1 MNFKLSWHKDF
12 VPKIYSLLSKGY
24 TRETFV
30 SDLTAGV
37 IVGIVAL
44 PLAIAFAIAS
54 GVKPEQGLYAA
65 IVAGF
70 FVAALSGSRA
80 QVSGPTGAFIVIIY
94 GIVQQYGYDGLAVAT
109 LLAGVFLVV
118 LGILRFGILLRFIPY
133 SLTIGFTTGIAIIIF
148 SSQINDLLGLGIA
161 KVPAG
166 FVDKWFV
173 YAENISKVNP
183 YSFVIGAV
191 SLIFIIVW
199 GRFDLKIP
207 GSLIAIVIGTVVV
220 YYFNLPVETI
230 GSKFGSVPNS
240 LPEPRMPEISWQ
252 VFTQM
257 FSPAFTIAML
267 AAIESLL
274 SAVVADGMMGSRH
287 RSNMELVSQGVGN
300 IISPI
305 FMGIPVTGAIA
316 RTATNIK
323 SGAKTP
329 VAAIIHGI
337 VILVTML
344 LFADLASLIPLPV
357 LAAILIYVAWNMSEL
372 HAFFRTLKG
381 TGADKLILLN
391 TFLLT
396 LFIDLTVAIEVGLV
410 LAALTFIKK
419 MSDVTQTNIVTQS
432 FHLPDEGEDKLTTT
446 SLPVPRNVEIFEIYG
461 TLFFGAVDQF
471 RDTIRGM
478 NKKPEI
484 LVLEVSKLLVIDGSG
499 LKAIEDLVDDLR
511 REGTSLVI
519 SGIHKQPLFEMTRS
533 GIYDKIGEDNF
544 FGSLDETLGEVNK
557 RNQTARKN

>member
-1 MNFKLSWHKDF
+1 MKIKFSWPKEF
-12 VPKIYSLLSKGY
+12 VPKIYSLLAKGY
-24 TRETFV
+24 SKETFF
-30 SDLTAGV
+30 SDLSAGV

-65 IVAGF
+65 IVAGL
-70 FVAALSGSRA
+70 FVSLLSGSRS

-109 LLAGVFLVV
+109 LLAGIFLVV
-118 LGILRFGILLRFIPY
+118 LGLLKFGILLRFIPY

-148 SSQINDLLGLGIA
+148 TSQINDFLGLGIA
-161 KVPAG
+161 KVPAD
-166 FVDKWFV
+166 FVDKWIVFS
-173 YAENISKVNP
+173 ENIQKIN
-183 YSFVIGAV
+183 YYALGIGAV
-191 SLIFIIVW
+191 SLLFIFIW
-199 GRFDLKIP
+199 GRYNFKIP
-207 GSLIAIVIGTVVV
+207 GSLIAIIVGTLAV
-220 YYFNLPVETI
+220 YYFNLPVDTI
-230 GSKFGSVPNS
+230 GSKFGTVPNS
-240 LPEPRMPEISWQ
+240 LPEPRLPQISWQ

-305 FMGIPVTGAIA
+305 FFGIPVTGAIA

-329 VAAIIHGI
+329 VAGVIHGI

-357 LAAILIYVAWNMSEL
+357 LAAILIYVAWNMSEM

-419 MSDVTQTNIVTQS
+419 MSDVTQTQLITQS
-432 FHLPDEGEDKLTTT
+432 LYLPDEGEDKMTKP
-446 SLPVPRNVEIFEIYG
+446 SVPVPRGVEIFEVYG

-478 NKKPEI
+478 NKKPEV

-499 LKAIEDLVDDLR
+499 LKAIEDLVDVLKKD
-511 REGTSLVI
+511 GTSLVI
-519 SGIHKQPLFEMTRS
+519 SGIHKQPLFELTRS
-533 GIYDKIGEDNF
+533 GIIDKIGEDNL
-544 FGSLDETLGEVNK
+544 FGSLDETLKYLSDKAV
-557 RNQTARKN
+557 TT

>member
-1 MNFKLSWHKDF
+1 MKIKFSWPKEF
-12 VPKIYSLLSKGY
+12 VPKIYSLLSRGY
-24 TRETFV
+24 SKETFF
-30 SDLTAGV
+30 SDLSAGV

-65 IVAGF
+65 IVAGL
-70 FVAALSGSRA
+70 FVSLLSGSRS

-109 LLAGVFLVV
+109 LLAGIFLVV
-118 LGILRFGILLRFIPY
+118 LGLLKFGILLRFIPY

-148 SSQINDLLGLGIA
+148 TSQINDFLGLGIA
-161 KVPAG
+161 KVPAD
-166 FVDKWFV
+166 FVDKWIVFS
-173 YAENISKVNP
+173 ENIQKIN
-183 YSFVIGAV
+183 YYALGIGAV
-191 SLIFIIVW
+191 SLLFIFVW
-199 GRFDLKIP
+199 GRYNFKIP
-207 GSLIAIVIGTVVV
+207 GSLIAIIVGTLAV
-220 YYFNLPVETI
+220 YYFNLPVDTI
-230 GSKFGSVPNS
+230 GSKFGTVPNS
-240 LPEPRMPEISWQ
+240 LPEPRLPQISWQ

-305 FMGIPVTGAIA
+305 FFGIPVTGAIA

-329 VAAIIHGI
+329 VAAVIHGV

-357 LAAILIYVAWNMSEL
+357 LAAILIYVAWNMSEM

-419 MSDVTQTNIVTQS
+419 MSDVTQTQLITQS
-432 FHLPDEGEDKLTTT
+432 LYLPDEGEDKMTKT
-446 SLPVPRNVEIFEIYG
+446 SVPVPKGVEIFEVYG

-478 NKKPEI
+478 NKKPEV

-499 LKAIEDLVDDLR
+499 LKAIEDLVDVLKKD
-511 REGTSLVI
+511 GTSLVI
-519 SGIHKQPLFEMTRS
+519 SGIHKQPLFELTRS
-533 GIYDKIGEDNF
+533 GIIDKIGEDNL
-544 FGSLDETLGEVNK
+544 FGSLDETLKYLTDKTV
-557 RNQTARKN
+557 TT

>member
-1 MNFKLSWHKDF
+1 MKIKFSWPKEF
-12 VPKIYSLLSKGY
+12 VPKIYSLLSRGY
-24 TRETFV
+24 SKETFF
-30 SDLTAGV
+30 SDLSAGV

-65 IVAGF
+65 IVAGL
-70 FVAALSGSRA
+70 FVSLLSGSRS

-109 LLAGVFLVV
+109 LLAGIFLVV
-118 LGILRFGILLRFIPY
+118 LGLLKFGILLRFIPY

-148 SSQINDLLGLGIA
+148 TSQINDFLGLGIA
-161 KVPAG
+161 KVPAD
-166 FVDKWFV
+166 FVDKWIVFS
-173 YAENISKVNP
+173 ENIQKIN
-183 YSFVIGAV
+183 YYALGIGAV
-191 SLIFIIVW
+191 SLLFIFVW
-199 GRFDLKIP
+199 GRYNFKIP
-207 GSLIAIVIGTVVV
+207 GSLIAIIVGTLAV
-220 YYFNLPVETI
+220 YYFNLPVDTI
-230 GSKFGSVPNS
+230 GSKFGTVPNS
-240 LPEPRMPEISWQ
+240 LPEPRLPQISWQ

-305 FMGIPVTGAIA
+305 FFGIPVTGAIA

-329 VAAIIHGI
+329 VAAVIHGV

-357 LAAILIYVAWNMSEL
+357 LAAILIYVAWNMSEM

-419 MSDVTQTNIVTQS
+419 MSDVTQTQLITQS
-432 FHLPDEGEDKLTTT
+432 LYLPDEGEDKMTKT
-446 SLPVPRNVEIFEIYG
+446 SVPVPKGVEIFEVYG

-478 NKKPEI
+478 NKKPEV

-499 LKAIEDLVDDLR
+499 LKAIEDLVDVLKKD
-511 REGTSLVI
+511 GTSLVI
-519 SGIHKQPLFEMTRS
+519 SGIHKQPLFELTRS
-533 GIYDKIGEDNF
+533 GIIDKIGEDNL
-544 FGSLDETLGEVNK
+544 FGSLDETLKFLTDKTV
-557 RNQTARKN
+557 TT

>member
-1 MNFKLSWHKDF
+1 MKIKFSWPKEF
-12 VPKIYSLLSKGY
+12 IPKIYSLLIKGY
-24 TRETFV
+24 SKETFF

-54 GVKPEQGLYAA
+54 GVKPEQGLFAA
-65 IVAGF
+65 IVAGL
-70 FVAALSGSRA
+70 FVSLLSGSRS

-109 LLAGVFLVV
+109 LLAGIFLVV
-118 LGILRFGILLRFIPY
+118 LGILKFGILLRFIPY

-148 SSQINDLLGLGIA
+148 TSQINDFLGLGIA
-161 KVPAG
+161 KVPAD
-166 FVDKWFV
+166 FVDKWIVFS
-173 YAENISKVNP
+173 ENIQKIN
-183 YSFVIGAV
+183 YHAFGIGAV
-191 SLIFIIVW
+191 SLLFIFIW
-199 GRFDLKIP
+199 GRFNFKIP
-207 GSLIAIVIGTVVV
+207 GSLIAIIVGTLVV
-220 YYFNLPVETI
+220 YYFKLPVDTI
-230 GSKFGSVPNS
+230 GSKFGAVPNS
-240 LPEPRMPEISWQ
+240 LPEPRFPQISWQ

-300 IISPI
+300 IVSPI
-305 FMGIPVTGAIA
+305 FFGIPVTGAIA

-329 VAAIIHGI
+329 VASVIHGV

-357 LAAILIYVAWNMSEL
+357 LAAILIFVAWNMSEM

-381 TGADKLILLN
+381 TGADKLILMN

-419 MSDVTQTNIVTQS
+419 MSDVTQTQLITQS
-432 FHLPDEGEDKLTTT
+432 FHLPDEGEDKMTKTAV
-446 SLPVPRNVEIFEIYG
+446 PVPKGVEIFEVYG

-478 NKKPEI
+478 NKKPEV

-499 LKAIEDLVDDLR
+499 LKAIEDLFEVLKKDN
-511 REGTSLVI
+511 TSLVI
-519 SGIHKQPLFEMTRS
+519 SGIHKQPLFELTRS
-533 GIYDKIGEDNF
+533 GIFDKIGEDNF
-544 FGSLDETLGEVNK
+544 FGSLDETLKILGE
-557 RNQTARKN
+557 RTA

>member
-1 MNFKLSWHKDF
+1 MKIKFSWPKEF
-12 VPKIYSLLSKGY
+12 VPKIYSLLAKGY
-24 TRETFV
+24 SKETFF
-30 SDLTAGV
+30 SDLSAGV

-65 IVAGF
+65 IVAGL
-70 FVAALSGSRA
+70 FVSLLSGSRS

-109 LLAGVFLVV
+109 LLAGIFLVV
-118 LGILRFGILLRFIPY
+118 LGLLKFGILLRFIPY

-148 SSQINDLLGLGIA
+148 TSQINDFLGLGIA
-161 KVPAG
+161 KVPAD
-166 FVDKWFV
+166 FVDKWIVFS
-173 YAENISKVNP
+173 ENIQKIN
-183 YSFVIGAV
+183 YYALGIGAI
-191 SLIFIIVW
+191 SLLFIFVW
-199 GRFDLKIP
+199 GRYNFKIP
-207 GSLIAIVIGTVVV
+207 GSLIAIIVGTLAV
-220 YYFNLPVETI
+220 YYFNLPVDTI
-230 GSKFGSVPNS
+230 GSKFGAVPNS
-240 LPEPRMPEISWQ
+240 LPEPRLPQISWQ

-305 FMGIPVTGAIA
+305 FFGIPVTGAIA

-329 VAAIIHGI
+329 VAGVIHGI

-357 LAAILIYVAWNMSEL
+357 LAAILIYVAWNMSEM

-419 MSDVTQTNIVTQS
+419 MSDVTQTQLITQS
-432 FHLPDEGEDKLTTT
+432 LYLPDEGEDKMTKP
-446 SLPVPRNVEIFEIYG
+446 SLPVPKGVEIFEVYG

-478 NKKPEI
+478 NKKPEV

-499 LKAIEDLVDDLR
+499 LKAIEDLVDVLKKD
-511 REGTSLVI
+511 GTSLVI
-519 SGIHKQPLFEMTRS
+519 SGIHKQPLFELTRS
-533 GIYDKIGEDNF
+533 GIIDKIGEDNL
-544 FGSLDETLGEVNK
+544 FGSLDETLKYLTDKTVI
-557 RNQTARKN
+557 T

>member
-1 MNFKLSWHKDF
+1 MKIKFSWPKEF
-12 VPKIYSLLSKGY
+12 VPKIYSLLAKGY
-24 TRETFV
+24 SKETFF
-30 SDLTAGV
+30 SDLSAGV

-65 IVAGF
+65 IVAGL
-70 FVAALSGSRA
+70 FVSLLSGSRS

-94 GIVQQYGYDGLAVAT
+94 GIVQLYGYDGLAVAT
-109 LLAGVFLVV
+109 LLAGIFLVV
-118 LGILRFGILLRFIPY
+118 LGLLKFGILLRFIPY

-148 SSQINDLLGLGIA
+148 TSQINDFLGLGIA
-161 KVPAG
+161 KVPAD
-166 FVDKWFV
+166 FVDKWIVFS
-173 YAENISKVNP
+173 ENIQKIN
-183 YSFVIGAV
+183 YYALGIGAI
-191 SLIFIIVW
+191 SLLFIFVW
-199 GRFDLKIP
+199 GRYNFKIP
-207 GSLIAIVIGTVVV
+207 GSLIAIIVGTLAV
-220 YYFNLPVETI
+220 YYFNLPVDTI
-230 GSKFGSVPNS
+230 GSKFGAVPNS
-240 LPEPRMPEISWQ
+240 LPEPRLPQISWQ

-305 FMGIPVTGAIA
+305 FFGIPVTGAIA

-329 VAAIIHGI
+329 VAGVIHGI

-357 LAAILIYVAWNMSEL
+357 LAAILIYVAWNMSEM

-419 MSDVTQTNIVTQS
+419 MSDVTQTQLITQS
-432 FHLPDEGEDKLTTT
+432 LYLPDEGEDKMTKP
-446 SLPVPRNVEIFEIYG
+446 SLPVPKGVEIFEVYG

-478 NKKPEI
+478 NKKPEV

-499 LKAIEDLVDDLR
+499 LKAIEDLVDVLKKD
-511 REGTSLVI
+511 GTSLVI
-519 SGIHKQPLFEMTRS
+519 SGIHKQPLFELTRS
-533 GIYDKIGEDNF
+533 GIIDKIGEDNL
-544 FGSLDETLGEVNK
+544 FGSLDETLKYLTDKTVM
-557 RNQTARKN
+557 T

>member
-1 MNFKLSWHKDF
+1 MKIKFSWPKEF
-12 VPKIYSLLSKGY
+12 VPKIYSLLSRGY
-24 TRETFV
+24 SKETFF
-30 SDLTAGV
+30 SDLSAGV

-65 IVAGF
+65 IVAGL
-70 FVAALSGSRA
+70 FVSLLSGSRS

-109 LLAGVFLVV
+109 LLAGIFLVV
-118 LGILRFGILLRFIPY
+118 LGLLKFGILLRFIPY

-148 SSQINDLLGLGIA
+148 TSQINDFLGLGIA
-161 KVPAG
+161 KVPAD
-166 FVDKWFV
+166 FVDKWIVFS
-173 YAENISKVNP
+173 ENIQKIN
-183 YSFVIGAV
+183 YYALGIGAV
-191 SLIFIIVW
+191 SLLFIFVW
-199 GRFDLKIP
+199 GRYNFKIP
-207 GSLIAIVIGTVVV
+207 GSLIAIIVGTLAV
-220 YYFNLPVETI
+220 YYLNLPVDTI
-230 GSKFGSVPNS
+230 GSKFGTVPNS
-240 LPEPRMPEISWQ
+240 LPEPRLPQISWQ

-305 FMGIPVTGAIA
+305 FFGIPVTGAIA

-329 VAAIIHGI
+329 VAAVIHGV

-357 LAAILIYVAWNMSEL
+357 LAAILIYVAWNMSEM
-372 HAFFRTLKG
+372 HAFIRTLKG

-419 MSDVTQTNIVTQS
+419 MSDVTQTQLITQS
-432 FHLPDEGEDKLTTT
+432 LYLPDEGEDKMTKT
-446 SLPVPRNVEIFEIYG
+446 SVPVPKGVEIFEVYG

-478 NKKPEI
+478 NKKPEV

-499 LKAIEDLVDDLR
+499 LKAIEDLVDVLKKD
-511 REGTSLVI
+511 GTSLVI
-519 SGIHKQPLFEMTRS
+519 SGIHKQPLFELTRS
-533 GIYDKIGEDNF
+533 GIIDKIGEDNL
-544 FGSLDETLGEVNK
+544 FGSLDETLKYLTDKTV
-557 RNQTARKN
+557 TT

>member
-1 MNFKLSWHKDF
+1 MKIKFSWPKEF
-12 VPKIYSLLSKGY
+12 VPKIYSLLAKGY
-24 TRETFV
+24 SKETFF
-30 SDLTAGV
+30 SDLSAGV

-65 IVAGF
+65 IVAGL
-70 FVAALSGSRA
+70 FVSLLSGSRS

-109 LLAGVFLVV
+109 LLAGIFLVV
-118 LGILRFGILLRFIPY
+118 LGLLKFGILLRFIPY

-148 SSQINDLLGLGIA
+148 TSQINDFLGLGIA
-161 KVPAG
+161 KVPAD
-166 FVDKWFV
+166 FVDKWIVFS
-173 YAENISKVNP
+173 ENIQKIN
-183 YSFVIGAV
+183 YYALGIGAI
-191 SLIFIIVW
+191 SLLFIFVW
-199 GRFDLKIP
+199 GRYNFKIP
-207 GSLIAIVIGTVVV
+207 GSLIAIIVGTLAV
-220 YYFNLPVETI
+220 YYFNLPVDTI
-230 GSKFGSVPNS
+230 GSKFGAVPNS
-240 LPEPRMPEISWQ
+240 LPEPRLPQISWQ

-305 FMGIPVTGAIA
+305 FFGIPVTGAIA

-329 VAAIIHGI
+329 VAGVIHGI

-357 LAAILIYVAWNMSEL
+357 LAAILIYVAWNMSEM

-419 MSDVTQTNIVTQS
+419 MSDVTQTQLITQNLY
-432 FHLPDEGEDKLTTT
+432 LPDEGEDKMTKP
-446 SLPVPRNVEIFEIYG
+446 SVPVPKGVEIFEVYG

-478 NKKPEI
+478 NKKPEV

-499 LKAIEDLVDDLR
+499 LKAIEDLVDVLKKD
-511 REGTSLVI
+511 GTSLVI
-519 SGIHKQPLFEMTRS
+519 SGIHKQPLFELTRS
-533 GIYDKIGEDNF
+533 GIIDKIGEDNL
-544 FGSLDETLGEVNK
+544 FGSLDETLKYLTDKTVM
-557 RNQTARKN
+557 T

>member
-1 MNFKLSWHKDF
+1 MKIKFSWPKEF
-12 VPKIYSLLSKGY
+12 IPKIYSLLIKGY
-24 TRETFV
+24 SKETFF

-65 IVAGF
+65 IVAGL
-70 FVAALSGSRA
+70 FVSLLSGSRS

-109 LLAGVFLVV
+109 LLAGIFLVV
-118 LGILRFGILLRFIPY
+118 LGILKFGILLRFIPY

-148 SSQINDLLGLGIA
+148 TSQINDFLGLGIA
-161 KVPAG
+161 KVPAD
-166 FVDKWFV
+166 FVDKWIVFS
-173 YAENISKVNP
+173 ENIQKIN
-183 YSFVIGAV
+183 YHAFGIGAV
-191 SLIFIIVW
+191 SLLFIFIW
-199 GRFDLKIP
+199 GRFNFKIP
-207 GSLIAIVIGTVVV
+207 GSLIAIIVGTLVV
-220 YYFNLPVETI
+220 YYFKLPVDTI
-230 GSKFGSVPNS
+230 GSKFGAVPNS
-240 LPEPRMPEISWQ
+240 LPEPRFPQISWQ

-300 IISPI
+300 IVSPI
-305 FMGIPVTGAIA
+305 FFGIPVTGAIA

-329 VAAIIHGI
+329 VASVIHGV

-357 LAAILIYVAWNMSEL
+357 LAAILIFVAWNMSEM

-381 TGADKLILLN
+381 TGADKLILMN

-419 MSDVTQTNIVTQS
+419 MSDVTQTQLITQS
-432 FHLPDEGEDKLTTT
+432 FHLPDEGEDKMTKTAV
-446 SLPVPRNVEIFEIYG
+446 PVPKGVEIFEVYG

-478 NKKPEI
+478 NKKPEV

-499 LKAIEDLVDDLR
+499 LKAIEDLFEVLKKDN
-511 REGTSLVI
+511 TSLVI
-519 SGIHKQPLFEMTRS
+519 SGIHKQPLFELTRS
-533 GIYDKIGEDNF
+533 GIFDKIGEDNF
-544 FGSLDETLGEVNK
+544 FGSLDETLKILGE
-557 RNQTARKN
+557 RTA